1 MAEKKTF
8 EQNLAR
14 LEEIVKALEDES
26 ISLDKSVKLYEE
38 GVKLAG
44 KCTLELEGAE
54 RKIKLLRRS
63 PEGEIEEAPISE
75 SDLG

>member
-44 KCTLELEGAE
+44 KCTIELEGAE